1 MRDYTK
7 VCMFQFHL
15 AQTMLGRDMGLTLF
29 RNVVPVRA
37 IGIVVSTPEKLAQ
50 HWVVPTEALG
60 ASTEGRIQADIR
72 FLYSFWLDVPSG

>member
-7 VCMFQFHL
+7 VCIFQLHL
-15 AQTMLGRDMGLTLF
+15 AQTMLGRDVGLTLF

-37 IGIVVSTPEKLAQ
+37 IGIVISTPEELAQ
-50 HWVVPTEALG
+50 HWVVPTVVLG
-60 ASTEGRIQADIR
+60 ASTEAKIQADIR